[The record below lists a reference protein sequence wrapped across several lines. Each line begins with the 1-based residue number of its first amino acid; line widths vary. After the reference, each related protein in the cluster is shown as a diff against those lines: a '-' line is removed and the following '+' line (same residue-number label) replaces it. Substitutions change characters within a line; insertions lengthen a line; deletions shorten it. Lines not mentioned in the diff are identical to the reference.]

1 MITKYYFINK
11 FETKNID
18 KQDKQ
23 TTIIYRNY
31 SYKSTDEKLILRI
44 KKYCKKKDIKFYLS
58 NNIKLANKL
67 NLDGAYIPSF
77 NKNTKHLAFSYKKNF
92 DIVGS
97 AHNLKE
103 IKIKEK
109 QKVNKIFLSSLFK
122 KNKNFLGI
130 NKFKLLSKLTNKKI
144 VVLGGISKENVKKL
158 KILDQSEF
166 AGISYFEQKKR
177 GLKRPL

>member
-1 MITKYYFINK
+1 MNTKYYFIDK

-23 TTIIYRNY
+23 TTVIYRNY
-31 SYKSTDEKLILRI
+31 LSKSTDEELILRI

-109 QKVNKIFLSSLFK
+109 QRVKKIFLSSLFK
-122 KNKNFLGI
+122 KNKNFLGF
-130 NKFKLLSKLTNKKI
+130 NKFRLLSKLTNKKI
-144 VVLGGISKENVKKL
+144 VVLGGVSKENVKKL

-166 AGISYFEQKKR
+166 AGISYFE
-177 GLKRPL
+177 